1 MCSKNF
7 VIGDDN
13 DEQRGGAVVDPEM
26 SLIDVD
32 CGRLMLTV
40 ELMICNCIL

>member
-1 MCSKNF
+1 MWNKKF

-13 DEQRGGAVVDPEM
+13 DEEKDDAVVDPEM

-32 CGRLMLTV
+32 GRRNLLAESATF
-40 ELMICNCIL
+40 NCPY